1 MADWKNDIEKYRRGE
16 LTPQESHDLE
26 KKALQDPFLAD
37 AIEGAESI
45 SANDFSDDIAE
56 LKSSIAFQSEERSVV
71 SYERMAAAPS
81 SSMRVAVEKEL
92 TPISPKKVNKWIW
105 PLRVAASVLI
115 ICFVFLVANRLIPKQ
130 GKGNL
135 AIKKE
140 KAKPADIDTLSMVQN
155 KVNSN
160 LTKST
165 EEKPQQL
172 STAKPTIAV
181 KHKPENAVVKKDD
194 NKGVILSDAVD
205 NTKATEVTAD
215 VELKKVESI
224 AAAEQP
230 TPVVKMEAPREAAEA
245 ELKKKSLGN
254 TSARL
259 IKGQVI
265 SDEDGTPIPGVNVI
279 VNGTKIGAVTDM
291 DGNYQ
296 LPEVDADQKLT
307 FSFIGYVSQEV
318 PVANQKDINV
328 KLGLDVS
335 QLSEIVVVGYG
346 SQKDTDE
353 EPVTVSASPAGGL
366 KAFNKYLDDSMRYPI
381 EALELNIKGKVVVQF
396 TVGTDGSLNDF
407 IVKKSIGHGCDE
419 EVIRLVKEGPAWS
432 PTTEDNVAVE
442 SNVLV
447 KLRFDPA
454 KAKK

>member
-16 LTPQESHDLE
+16 LTPQEGHDLE

-45 SANDFSDDIAE
+45 SADDFSDDIAE

-81 SSMRVAVEKEL
+81 SSMRVAVEKEFAL
-92 TPISPKKVNKWIW
+92 GPPKKVKKWIW
-105 PLRVAASVLI
+105 PLRAAASILI
-115 ICFVFLVANRLIPKQ
+115 ICFTFLVANRLIPKQ
-130 GKGNL
+130 GKENL

-140 KAKPADIDTLSMVQN
+140 KAKPAAIDTLSIAQN

-160 LTKST
+160 IAKST

-172 STAKPTIAV
+172 NPAKPAIAF
-181 KHKPENAVVKKDD
+181 KHKSKNAVIKKDD

-215 VELKKVESI
+215 VELKKAESI
-224 AAAEQP
+224 AASEQP

-245 ELKKKSLGN
+245 ELKKKSAGS
-254 TSARL
+254 TSVRL

-265 SDEDGTPIPGVNVI
+265 SEEDGTPIPGVNVI

-296 LPEVDADQKLT
+296 LPEVGTDQKLT

-346 SQKDTDE
+346 SQKNTDE
-353 EPVTVSASPAGGL
+353 EPVIVSASPAGGL
-366 KAFNKYLDDSMRYPI
+366 RAFNKYLDDSMRYPI